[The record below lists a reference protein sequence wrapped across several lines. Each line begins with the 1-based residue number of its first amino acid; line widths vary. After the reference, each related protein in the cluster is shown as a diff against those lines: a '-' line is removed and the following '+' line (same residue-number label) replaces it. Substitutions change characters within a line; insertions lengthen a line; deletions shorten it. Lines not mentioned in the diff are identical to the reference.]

1 MREWVATKD
10 ISDGRFNVR
19 RGMSVPRKYSGAM
32 VISFLRKKHGTDAF
46 VPRSQFK
53 GAVSGDANL
62 KAENDRLKIEL
73 ATVKSELRKLQ
84 KREPVAA

>member
-1 MREWVATKD
+1 MREWIATKD

-32 VISFLRKKHGTDAF
+32 VIGFLRKRHGADAF
-46 VPRSQFK
+46 VPRSEFK
-53 GAVSGDANL
+53 GAVSGDADLRAENERL
-62 KAENDRLKIEL
+62 KAEL
-73 ATVKSELRKLQ
+73 TTTKSELRKLQ